1 MMRSWKMRLA
11 LLMLALFP
19 ARMALPQPALG
30 PSGSEGAPFREQA
43 WLVPSPEAGVAAYA
57 VLYRPPGDG
66 PFRLAV
72 IAHASTENVLRR
84 AQTPQPEYRALA
96 EQLVARGFAVLVPER
111 LGHGATR
118 GSYLEDQGGC
128 DEADY
133 ARSGRATTDQ
143 IAVALQFLRGQPF
156 ILKEPAAVIGH
167 SAGGWGAL
175 ALAGED
181 PKIVSAIIVFAAG
194 RGGHAND
201 VPGKLCA
208 PHTLMSA
215 AKAFGAG
222 ARVPVTWLVAA
233 NDSYFPP
240 AFSDQ
245 LAAAFRAG
253 GGKVELKTLP
263 ASGSEG
269 HWLAET
275 ESGVKL
281 AAAEL
286 DRALGIAQGNA
297 LGFGG
302 QKPVRKR

>member
-1 MMRSWKMRLA
+1 MRSWKIGLA
-11 LLMLALFP
+11 LLVFGLFP
-19 ARMALPQPALG
+19 AGMALPQPGFG
-30 PSGSEGAPFREQA
+30 PAGSEGAPFREQA
-43 WLVPSPEAGVAAYA
+43 WRVPSPDADVAAHA
-57 VLYRPPGDG
+57 VLYRPPGAG

-84 AQTPQPEYRALA
+84 AQMPQPEYRALA

-118 GSYLEDQGGC
+118 GTYLEDQGGC

-133 ARSGRATTDQ
+133 ARSGRATADQ
-143 IAVALQFLRGQPF
+143 IAQALQFLREQPF
-156 ILKEPAAVIGH
+156 IRKEPAVVIGH

-175 ALAGED
+175 ALAGVD
-181 PKIVSAIIVFAAG
+181 PQTVAAIIVFAAG

-208 PHTLMSA
+208 PHSLIAA
-215 AKAFGAG
+215 AKTFGKG

-240 AFSDQ
+240 AFSRE
-245 LAAAFRAG
+245 LADAFHAG
-253 GGKVELKTLP
+253 GGTVELRMLP

-269 HWLAET
+269 HWLVET

-286 DRALGIAQGNA
+286 DRALGIR
-297 LGFGG
+297 LGLGG
-302 QKPVRKR
+302 QRPVRKR

>member
-1 MMRSWKMRLA
+1 MRSSKIRLA
-11 LLMLALFP
+11 LLVLGLFP
-19 ARMALPQPALG
+19 AGMALPQPGFG
-30 PSGSEGAPFREQA
+30 PAGSEGTPFREQA
-43 WLVPSPEAGVAAYA
+43 WRVPSPNADVAAHA

-84 AQTPQPEYRALA
+84 AQMPQPEYRALA

-118 GSYLEDQGGC
+118 GTYLEDQGGC

-133 ARSGRATTDQ
+133 ARSGRATADQ
-143 IAVALQFLRGQPF
+143 IAMALQFLREQPF
-156 ILKEPAAVIGH
+156 IRNEPAVVIGH

-175 ALAGED
+175 AFAGAD
-181 PKIVSAIIVFAAG
+181 PQTVAAIIVFAAG
-194 RGGHAND
+194 RGGHASD
-201 VPGKLCA
+201 IPGKLCA
-208 PHTLMSA
+208 PHTLIAA
-215 AKAFGAG
+215 AKTFGKT

-240 AFSDQ
+240 AFSRE
-245 LAAAFRAG
+245 LADAFRAG
-253 GGKVELKTLP
+253 GGTVELKTLP

-269 HWLAET
+269 HWLVET

-286 DRALGIAQGNA
+286 DRALGIA
-297 LGFGG
+297 LGIPFGPGG
-302 QKPVRKR
+302 QRPVRKR